1 MMHNWGGPTACCRS
15 MKEDKR
21 IAASRYRANANL
33 LVKMEGEDYI
43 ERDRHE
49 FKFGSNWVWGCDGHG
64 LYGSMAELMAFV
76 ADADDPKAW
85 YHKMLAK

>member
-1 MMHNWGGPTACCRS
+1 MHAWGGPTACCRS
-15 MKEDKR
+15 MKVDKQ
-21 IAASRYRANANL
+21 IAASRYRANSNL

-64 LYGSMAELMAFV
+64 LYGSMAELLRFV
-76 ADADDPKAW
+76 EGDPVW
-85 YHKMLAK
+85 YHRMLAK